1 MPASQRDAEAPAVR
15 VTERLDRAF
24 AMARRLHAGDVRKA
38 TATPYLAHLLS
49 VAGLVLEH
57 GGDEDLAIA
66 ALLHDTAEDHGGW
79 VRIEEIREAFGDH
92 VADVVLACSDSLVE
106 DASAKAPWWERK
118 AAYLAHLGEQPYDVL
133 VVSAAD
139 KLHNLRSMVADH
151 RRQGEALWERFNPEA
166 GRAGQLWYQHEL
178 VARIDGPA
186 GAVGPLRD
194 LVDELARTLDRLERL
209 IVACPE
215 AGTTGAALEH
225 EWRTAPERAGVV
237 AA

>member
-1 MPASQRDAEAPAVR
+1 
-15 VTERLDRAF
+15 
-24 AMARRLHAGDVRKA
+24 MARRLHAADVRKA

-66 ALLHDTAEDHGGW
+66 ALLHDAAEDHGGW
-79 VRIEEIREAFGDH
+79 SAVEQIRAELGDR
-92 VADVVLACSDSLVE
+92 VADVVVACSDSLVE
-106 DASAKAPWWERK
+106 DPTAKAPWWERK
-118 AAYLAHLGEQPYDVL
+118 TAYLERLSGEPYDVL
-133 VVSAAD
+133 VLSAAD

-151 RRQGEALWERFNPEA
+151 RRQGEALWDRFNPEA

-178 VARIDGPA
+178 LTRLDVVAG
-186 GAVGPLRD
+186 GVGPLRD

-209 IVACPE
+209 IVADPGAATTPE
-215 AGTTGAALEH
+215 ALAA
-225 EWRTAPERAGVV
+225 EWRSAGARAGR

>member
-1 MPASQRDAEAPAVR
+1 MPTPHDHADPSGPL
-15 VTERLDRAF
+15 VTERLDLAF
-24 AMARRLHAGDVRKA
+24 ALARRLHAADVRKA

-79 VRIEEIREAFGDH
+79 PVIDQVRTAFGDR

-106 DASAKAPWWERK
+106 DATAKAPWWERK
-118 AAYLAHLGEQPYDVL
+118 TAYLDRLPTEPYDVL
-133 VVSAAD
+133 LVSAAD

-151 RRQGEALWERFNPEA
+151 RRQGEALWDRFNPEA

-178 VARIDGPA
+178 LHRLDGVA

-194 LVDELARTLDRLERL
+194 LVDDLARTLDRLEAL
-209 IVACPE
+209 VLASPE
-215 AGTTGAALEH
+215 VELTAEALAH
-225 EWRTAPERAGVV
+225 EWRAAPARAGVV